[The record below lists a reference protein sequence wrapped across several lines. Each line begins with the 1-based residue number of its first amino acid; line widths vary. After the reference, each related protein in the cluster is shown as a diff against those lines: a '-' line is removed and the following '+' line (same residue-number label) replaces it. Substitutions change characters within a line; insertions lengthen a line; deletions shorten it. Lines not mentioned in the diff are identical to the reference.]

1 MPQIDPDYLILI
13 VTGVSLRG
21 EAADRALAY
30 RLAAEIQQRLG
41 PDSPW
46 RPLVI
51 TDVLYLNDKALAR
64 QPVISIGGPG
74 VNHLSALLFQELPS
88 VMTIDNALIIQMDI
102 DLNDLR
108 CSLWG
113 MDHERTVEALDLF
126 FSRGYLDR
134 FLEGITQKSR

>member
-1 MPQIDPDYLILI
+1 MSQIDQAHLILI

-21 EAADRALAY
+21 EATDRALAY
-30 RLAAEIQQRLG
+30 RLAAEIQQRLAAE
-41 PDSPW
+41 SPW
-46 RPLVI
+46 KPVVI
-51 TDVLYLNDKALAR
+51 TDVLYLNDKDLAR

-74 VNHLSALLFQELPS
+74 VNHLSALLFEELPS

-113 MDHERTVEALDLF
+113 MDHDQTVEALGLF
-126 FSRGYLDR
+126 LSRGYLDR
-134 FLEGITQKSR
+134 FLEGITQKSP